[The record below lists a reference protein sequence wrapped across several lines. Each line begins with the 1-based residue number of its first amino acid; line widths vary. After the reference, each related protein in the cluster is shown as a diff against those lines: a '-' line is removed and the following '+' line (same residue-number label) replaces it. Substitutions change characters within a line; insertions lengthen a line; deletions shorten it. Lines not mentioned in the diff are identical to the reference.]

1 MSAVGAPPFAP
12 VELGAFHAHEV
23 PGLLTEH
30 ADVLARR
37 PDDLGPLTLSVGE
50 DAVTYRVA
58 PGGVQVVEGVQAPRT
73 HVALS
78 PEAWSDFVHELRSAF
93 GLGYAQLADCRVGR
107 IDGLS
112 RWEATLRAAWV
123 GRDPA
128 LPDVEPLGPDAP
140 VAAQLAMNGFALV
153 PGVFTPDEVETLRS
167 EVTRLTALAR
177 NDDQRSWWARTAEAE
192 EVCCRLLYTEEQ
204 SELITEVAT
213 GDDRLADLLAPTGET
228 VRLAVDRFDGLSV
241 VMKPPGVVE
250 GLADLPWHRDCGLG
264 GHSIMCPEFN
274 VGIQLEAASAETGHL
289 EFLPGSHASGW
300 WPLDPHSVDGRPIVE
315 VDTRPGDV
323 TVHYGHVLHRA
334 GSPTGEGGRRALYAT
349 FVQEHSFEYV
359 GPHQAINDVLF
370 ASADGGVLDDRGT
383 AG

>member
-1 MSAVGAPPFAP
+1 MTSGRGGRAPP
-12 VELGAFHAHEV
+12 
-23 PGLLTEH
+23 
-30 ADVLARR
+30 R
-37 PDDLGPLTLSVGE
+37 P
-50 DAVTYRVA
+50 R
-58 PGGVQVVEGVQAPRT
+58 
-73 HVALS
+73 
-78 PEAWSDFVHELRSAF
+78 RSA
-93 GLGYAQLADCRVGR
+93 
-107 IDGLS
+107 
-112 RWEATLRAAWV
+112 AACST
-123 GRDPA
+123 
-128 LPDVEPLGPDAP
+128 
-140 VAAQLAMNGFALV
+140 
-153 PGVFTPDEVETLRS
+153 PG
-167 EVTRLTALAR
+167 
-177 NDDQRSWWARTAEAE
+177 
-192 EVCCRLLYTEEQ
+192 Q
-204 SELITEVAT
+204 SELITEVVT

-315 VDTRPGDV
+315 VRHPAGDA

-334 GSPTGEGGRRALYAT
+334 GSPTGEGGRPRAVRHLRPGARLR
-349 FVQEHSFEYV
+349 VRRA
-359 GPHQAINDVLF
+359 PPAINDVLF